1 MGVEWKAVL
10 MDKIHLSSKL
20 TAHPNLSGAEDYRLA
35 YDGSLRLLL
44 SKKLSWSLSF
54 YDRFVSR
61 PPVPVQRNDSGLVSA
76 FGIAF

>member
-20 TAHPNLSGAEDYRLA
+20 TAHPNLGGAEDYRLA
-35 YDGSLRLLL
+35 YDGSLRLPL
-44 SKKLSWSLSF
+44 SKNLSWSLSF

-61 PPVPVQRNDSGLVSA
+61 PPVQVQRNDSGLISA
-76 FGIAF
+76 LGIAF